1 MKKTLWALVFSLGLL
16 LAGGSFSITSF
27 AGVLAGGNTHYTVVC
42 GDGTVW
48 GWGNHDE
55 WQLGVDDYVYDGIV
69 QADSISNVRAVEAG
83 THHTV
88 ALKHDGTV
96 WIWGTLAGGC
106 SACPYGV
113 GVWETPVQV
122 SGLTGVIAISAGGS
136 HSLALK
142 SDGTVWA
149 WATNSNGQ
157 LGDGTTTN
165 RNSPVQVSDL
175 SGVIAI
181 AAGYSHSLALKS
193 DGTVWA
199 WGYNGQG
206 QLGDDSSTDRSTPVQ
221 VSNLTGVVAIG
232 AGGDANGGHSMALK
246 VDGTVWA
253 WGYNGQGQ
261 LGDDTSTNRDTPVQ
275 ASNLTG
281 VIAIAAGGRH
291 SLAVKNNGSAWA
303 WGYNGEGQLGD
314 DSTTNRDVPVQVSS
328 LTGVTAIAGG
338 INHSLGLK
346 NDGNV
351 YRWGLG
357 GWFSSS
363 DVPVSMSQYE
373 LCSVDLVCR

>member
-1 MKKTLWALVFSLGLL
+1 
-16 LAGGSFSITSF
+16 
-27 AGVLAGGNTHYTVVC
+27 
-42 GDGTVW
+42 
-48 GWGNHDE
+48 
-55 WQLGVDDYVYDGIV
+55 
-69 QADSISNVRAVEAG
+69 
-83 THHTV
+83 
-88 ALKHDGTV
+88 
-96 WIWGTLAGGC
+96 
-106 SACPYGV
+106 
-113 GVWETPVQV
+113 
-122 SGLTGVIAISAGGS
+122 
-136 HSLALK
+136 
-142 SDGTVWA
+142 
-149 WATNSNGQ
+149 
-157 LGDGTTTN
+157 
-165 RNSPVQVSDL
+165 
-175 SGVIAI
+175 
-181 AAGYSHSLALKS
+181 
-193 DGTVWA
+193 
-199 WGYNGQG
+199 
-206 QLGDDSSTDRSTPVQ
+206 
-221 VSNLTGVVAIG
+221 
-232 AGGDANGGHSMALK
+232 MALK

-275 ASNLTG
+275 TNTLTG

-291 SLAVKNNGSAWA
+291 SLAVKNNGTAWA

-338 INHSLGLK
+338 INHSLGLR